1 MSEASSSRG
10 KGWDGLRKLIGILI
24 ALAIGFVGGLG
35 AYYAH
40 VPLPW
45 MLGPLFV
52 TAALALLGAPIRPIG
67 KARTLGQIVV
77 GASIGLQFTTA
88 VLLKLAL
95 LTPVI
100 VGITI
105 VSTGI
110 GMVGAVILTRLTK
123 VDRTTAFFATTPGGV
138 VEMANQAAR
147 YNAQIEVISVVQVMR
162 VAFIVIVAPLL
173 VFHFAEDGAGAA
185 LRTASVPW
193 DVFMGVLALAV
204 LGGLAMWYFD
214 LPSAWFLGPLFVAA
228 AIASFDMVSG
238 RAPDA
243 LLIAAQVTMGTSLGT
258 QFRQDFITK
267 LFRVLLAGLAAVL
280 FSTLAHAAIGIA
292 LAYAIGLPVAT
303 MVLALAPGGMAEMV
317 LTAKL
322 LGLDAIMVMGF
333 QLLRIIMLLFWCKPA
348 YKLFMRLTEPKTAA

>member
-1 MSEASSSRG
+1 MSETSSSRD
-10 KGWDGLRKLIGILI
+10 KLWILLRRVTGI
-24 ALAIGFVGGLG
+24 ALALAAGFAGGLAAFYSG
-35 AYYAH
+35 

-67 KARTLGQIVV
+67 KARMLGQIVV

-88 VLLKLAL
+88 VLLQLAL

-100 VGITI
+100 VAITI

-110 GMVGAVILTRLTK
+110 GMVGAIILTRLTK
-123 VDRTTAFFATTPGGV
+123 VDRTTAFFASTPGGV

-147 YNAQIEVISVVQVMR
+147 YNAQLEVITVVQVMR

-173 VFHFAEDGAGAA
+173 VFHFAGDGAAGA
-185 LRTASVPW
+185 LRTPSVRW
-193 DVFMGVLALAV
+193 DMFMAVLALAA
-204 LGGLAMWYFD
+204 LGGLVMRYFD

-228 AIASFDMVSG
+228 AIASFDVVTG
-238 RAPDA
+238 RAPDL
-243 LLIAAQVTMGTSLGT
+243 LLIAAQITMGTSLGT
-258 QFRQDFITK
+258 QFRQDFVTK

-280 FSTLAHAAIGIA
+280 FSTFAHAAIGVA

-322 LGLDAIMVMGF
+322 LNLDAIMVMGF
-333 QLLRIIMLLFWCKPA
+333 QLLRIIMLLIWCKPA
-348 YKLFMRLTEPKTAA
+348 YKLFMRLTEPRA